1 MKYRV
6 EIITVPADNQKSI
19 TQVQQKI
26 NQWLT
31 TGLLKK
37 YKVIPCGN
45 SLVFNICLIKQ
56 EG

>member
-6 EIITVPADNQKSI
+6 EIITVPADDQKSI
-19 TQVQQKI
+19 TGVQQKI

-37 YKVIPCGN
+37 YKIIPCDN
-45 SLVFNICLIKQ
+45 RLVFNICLIKQ